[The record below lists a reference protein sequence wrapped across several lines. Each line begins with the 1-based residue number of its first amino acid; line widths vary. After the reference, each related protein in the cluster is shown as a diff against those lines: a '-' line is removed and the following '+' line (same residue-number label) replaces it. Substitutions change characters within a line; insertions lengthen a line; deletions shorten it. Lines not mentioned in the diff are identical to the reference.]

1 MDTLEVI
8 RTKRAVRQFTDQQ
21 VPEDVIRQILD
32 AGRRAQSSKNTQ
44 PWPFIVIQDKE
55 RLKKLSECGTWAGH
69 IAGAAFA
76 VVIAAHTNW
85 DFDIGQA
92 AAYLQ
97 LAAWDLGV
105 GSCLAY
111 FQKADEARRVL
122 DVPEGNR
129 VEIAISFGYPVES
142 PLPEGVR
149 AGRKK
154 FDEVVKW
161 EKW

>member
-8 RTKRAVRQFTDQQ
+8 KTKRAVRQFEDRP
-21 VPEDVIRQILD
+21 VPDEVIHHILD

-44 PWPFIVIQDKE
+44 PWTFIVIRDKE
-55 RLKKLSECGTWAGH
+55 RLKKLSECGTWTGH

-76 VVIAAHTNW
+76 VVIVAHTNW

-111 FQKADEARRVL
+111 FQKADEARQVL
-122 DVPEGNR
+122 GVPEGKR
-129 VEIAISFGYPVES
+129 VEISVSFGYPLES
-142 PLPEGVR
+142 SLPEGLR
-149 AGRKK
+149 PGRKK

-161 EKW
+161 ENW

>member
-1 MDTLEVI
+1 MDTLEVV
-8 RTKRAVRQFTDQQ
+8 RTKRAVRQFTEQP
-21 VPEDVIRQILD
+21 VPDETIHRILD

-44 PWPFIVIQDKE
+44 PWTFIVIRDRE
-55 RLKKLSECGTWAGH
+55 RLRELAACGTWAGH

-76 VVIAAHTNW
+76 VVIVAHTDW

-111 FQKADEARRVL
+111 FQEHDRARTL
-122 DVPEGNR
+122 LGVPEGSR
-129 VEIAISFGYPVES
+129 CEIGLSFGYPLEA
-142 PLPEGVR
+142 PLPQGLR
-149 AGRKK
+149 TGRKK
-154 FDEVVKW
+154 MDEVIRW
-161 EKW
+161 ETW